1 MMLFDSAIDREE
13 DGTTTLGAR
22 NNTSHT
28 SKRYEAYQTISWCFN
43 NQLQTKADGGAECSS
58 QHADEDLPVPGC

>member
-1 MMLFDSAIDREE
+1 MMLFDSIIDRE

-28 SKRYEAYQTISWCFN
+28 SKRHEAYQTVSWYFN
-43 NQLQTKADGGAECSS
+43 NQLQTEADGGAENC
-58 QHADEDLPVPGC
+58 QYADEDLPVPHC